1 MPRPESVT
9 TSMRA
14 VLVVV
19 ALLVVLGSIPRVA
32 SAQAGVIDACV
43 QQAQGLTRIVGATE
57 ACRQNEIHV
66 QWNVVGPKGDPG
78 PAGPQGPAA
87 VSASAAALG
96 GTWTG
101 RIFSLGRAFNLPYV
115 YTGQPGGGQNG
126 NINVPLQPPATREY
140 FWNIPAAPMG
150 VTCGTSGS
158 CAISWINQNV
168 GVGTQPPPGFSV
180 TRFNLVT
187 EAVDPNH
194 QNDPSFNT
202 RLAETS
208 SLSASLQLT
217 ATGSTVTGR
226 VLDESGLVEIGS
238 IDGVAVSNEF
248 FVLRILIPHS
258 DDNPACPPARM
269 QAFASIRTDL
279 PGGPR
284 LNITGSGGTPGAP
297 SVCEPHHDFFSGG
310 FRPL

>member
-9 TSMRA
+9 TSMRV

-19 ALLVVLGSIPRVA
+19 ALLAALGAAPPVA
-32 SAQAGVIDACV
+32 SAQTGVMDACV

-57 ACRQNEIHV
+57 TCRQNEIRV
-66 QWNVVGPKGDPG
+66 QWNVVGPKGDQ
-78 PAGPQGPAA
+78 GPQGPPG
-87 VSASAAALG
+87 VSASASALG

-101 RIFSLGRAFNLPYV
+101 RIFSIGRSFELPYV
-115 YTGQPGGGQNG
+115 YTGQPGVGQNG
-126 NINVPLQPPATREY
+126 NVNVPLQPPATRQP
-140 FWNIPAAPMG
+140 FWNIPAAATG
-150 VTCGTSGS
+150 VTCGAFSVP
-158 CAISWINQNV
+158 CAISWSNQNV
-168 GVGTQPPPGFSV
+168 SPGTLPPPGLSV

-217 ATGSTVTGR
+217 ATGSTITGSI
-226 VLDESGLVEIGS
+226 LDEHGAEIGS
-238 IDGVAVSNEF
+238 INGIAVSNEF
-248 FVLRILIPHS
+248 FLLRILVTHS
-258 DDNPACPPARM
+258 DDNPACPPPRM

-310 FRPL
+310 FRRS